1 MSATVKVVKGGN
13 TRSSWFVPE
22 EGGPDCLGKNLAEY
36 LLDENN
42 ESLETFVLDNKM
54 EPLTGTKIAVWIY
67 IVDMENKS
75 VELDGTVYDYN
86 EFNARCCM
94 DSMQLPY
101 FALESARTSCENLE
115 TPRASMINFEPKSAR
130 LSRFGIGIERES
142 LMRLTSSD
150 FCAGRSFSLE
160 KDEPVLKN

>member
-1 MSATVKVVKGGN
+1 
-13 TRSSWFVPE
+13 VPE

-42 ESLETFVLDNKM
+42 ESLDTFVLDNKM
-54 EPLTGTKIAVWIY
+54 EPVTGTKIAVWIY

-101 FALESARTSCENLE
+101 FALESARTSYENLE
-115 TPRASMINFEPKSAR
+115 TPRTSMFNAILNFEPKSAR
-130 LSRFGIGIERES
+130 PSRFGQSIGNEHES

-150 FCAGRSFSLE
+150 FYAARSFSLE
-160 KDEPVLKN
+160 KDEPVLKI